1 MGKKRPPK
9 PSDRQSVPRFKKA
22 NPSSAKSATLDALGK
37 ITNAEIMPEHFET
50 YAREVSAIGNDRG
63 AAILLAVQLEDV
75 LGYALTLRLKIP
87 NDRVD
92 EVFGHNA
99 AMGTFDNKIRTAY
112 AIGIITPKT
121 RFVFDVVRRIRN
133 AFAHARV
140 PVSFTTPEIAAA
152 CRVFDLPNPLPP
164 IAVPAD
170 GSVPV
175 FTEPRQRFM
184 RTCEV
189 LTHNLFVVCGS
200 YAHGGSSFPLSF

>member
-1 MGKKRPPK
+1 
-9 PSDRQSVPRFKKA
+9 
-22 NPSSAKSATLDALGK
+22 LGK
-37 ITNAEIMPEHFET
+37 ITNAEITPEHFET

-87 NDRVD
+87 NNKAD

-112 AIGIITPKT
+112 AIGVITQET
-121 RFVFDVVRRIRN
+121 RFIFDVVRRIRN

-140 PVSFTTPEIAAA
+140 PVSFTTPEIATA
-152 CRVFDLPNPLPP
+152 CRVFDLPKPLPP

-175 FTEPRQRFM
+175 FTEPRQRFT
-184 RTCEV
+184 RTCEI

-200 YAHGGSSFPLSF
+200 YAFDGISFPDHF

>member
-1 MGKKRPPK
+1 MRCPA
-9 PSDRQSVPRFKKA
+9 VPLSKLRRTR
-22 NPSSAKSATLDALGK
+22 SAQSATLDALGK
-37 ITNAEIMPEHFET
+37 ITNAEIMPEHFEI

-63 AAILLAVQLEDV
+63 AAILLAAQLEDV

-87 NDRVD
+87 NDRAD
-92 EVFGHNA
+92 EVFAYNA

-112 AIGIITPKT
+112 AIGIITLET
-121 RFVFDVVRRIRN
+121 RFIFDVVRRIRN

-152 CRVFDLPNPLPP
+152 CRVFDLPKPLPP

-200 YAHGGSSFPLSF
+200 YAFGGSSFPLSF